1 MYTPGGTFA
10 GPLTGYRRWF
20 ELLQESVRS
29 VGDLGDQIAVALEPI
44 GETIDTFNARDES
57 TIGFIHL
64 ENAHQ
69 LQGSTWVPL
78 APSMIWRGAF
88 TEVTGWTLGSP
99 S

>member
-1 MYTPGGTFA
+1 MYTPCGTFA
-10 GPLTGYRRWF
+10 GLLTGNRRWF

-64 ENAHQ
+64 ETCISCRDQ
-69 LQGSTWVPL
+69 LGF
-78 APSMIWRGAF
+78 PSHR
-88 TEVTGWTLGSP
+88 P
-99 S
+99 